1 MVENLI
7 ETIQNSLTS
16 KLAGDASTYLG
27 ESGATTRSAITAAI
41 PAVLAGLAQQSST
54 AAGAA
59 QLFNTITSPQVDSG
73 LADGLGGWLGGGTK
87 TAGLLAQG
95 SSLLRGVFG
104 ERTGSVT
111 EAISSLSGMKMSSAS
126 TLLGLAVPAIFA
138 WLKRYLTQGRLDAST
153 LASTLAG
160 QGEYLR
166 PHLDDRVT
174 SALGF
179 ATPAALLASLT
190 SGMTGTAA
198 AAAGRA
204 ADTARAVGAGAAR
217 TVNTAYAAT
226 SGAVDRAL
234 PEPIERR
241 GWFWGLLAAAAVVLL
256 ALFSYWRTPVQ
267 QTASTVQNAA
277 STAASTAARAIKSL
291 DLPGGVKIN
300 VTQGGFVDSLAAF
313 LASGDFTS
321 GRSFTF
327 DDLRFETG
335 SATLTADSDR
345 QLDALAAVLKAYGDV
360 NVNVAGYTDNVGD
373 AAQNRKLSADRAAAV
388 KTALVT
394 KGIAATRITDQGFGE
409 EKPIASNDT
418 EDGRSKNR
426 RVELVV
432 MKR

>member
-7 ETIQNSLTS
+7 EMIQNSLTS
-16 KLAGDASTYLG
+16 KLAGDASSYLG

-41 PAVLAGLAQQSST
+41 PAVLAGLAQQGST
-54 AAGAA
+54 AAGAS
-59 QLFNTITSPQVDSG
+59 QLFNTITSPQIDSA

-111 EAISSLSGMKMSSAS
+111 EAISSVSGMKMSSAS

-138 WLKRYLTQGRLDAST
+138 WLKRYLTQGRLDASA
-153 LASTLAG
+153 LGSALAG
-160 QGEYLR
+160 QGDYLR

-179 ATPAALLASLT
+179 ATPAALLAGLT
-190 SGMTGTAA
+190 GSAT

-204 ADTARAVGAGAAR
+204 ADSARAVGSGAAR
-217 TVNTAYAAT
+217 TANTAYAAT
-226 SGAVDRAL
+226 SSAVDRAL

-277 STAASTAARAIKSL
+277 TTAASTAARAVRSL
-291 DLPGGVKIN
+291 DLPSGVKIS

-313 LASGDFTS
+313 LASPDFTA

-345 QLDALAAVLKAYGDV
+345 QLDSLAAVLKAYGNV
-360 NVNVAGYTDNVGD
+360 NVNVDGYTDNVGD
-373 AAQNRKLSADRAAAV
+373 AAANKKLSADRAASV
-388 KTALVT
+388 KNALVS
-394 KGIAATRITDQGFGE
+394 KGIDATRVTAQGFGE
-409 EKPIASNDT
+409 EKPLASNDT
-418 EDGRSKNR
+418 EDGRAKNR

-432 MKR
+432 LKR